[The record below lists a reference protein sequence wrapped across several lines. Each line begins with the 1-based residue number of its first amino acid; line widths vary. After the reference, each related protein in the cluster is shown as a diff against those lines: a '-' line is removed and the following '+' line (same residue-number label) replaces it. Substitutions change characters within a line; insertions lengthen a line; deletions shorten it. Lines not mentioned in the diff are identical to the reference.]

1 MTAASTDDGAGAGA
15 SAEAE
20 TEPFDWEYDGP
31 VIEAVGAKK
40 HFPVR
45 TGLVAELLNRGEPEF
60 VRAVDGVDMSVW
72 PGETM
77 GLVGESG
84 CGKTTLGEVIMGLQ
98 EPTAG
103 TIRFLGQDMSE
114 ATPAQWRAFR
124 RNVQIIFQ
132 NPYESLNPRFSV
144 DQWLREPLIIHDIG
158 DQDERIRRALQRAEL
173 NPADQYLDQHPHE
186 LSGGQRQRVSIARA
200 LVLEPRFIVAD
211 EPVSMLDVSVRAS
224 ILGLLRS
231 LVDDLDMGAIYIS
244 HDISLVRQMCDRTTV
259 MYLGQAV
266 ERGPTERVIK
276 RPKHPY
282 TRALVEAVP
291 VPNPARHV
299 SEPQLEGEAPDP
311 VDLPEGCNFRPRC
324 RYATEEC
331 LSEPALDAWLDA
343 ALAAEDDPRVG
354 HAAACWHVDDIDAG
368 VATGAAVEADDS

>member
-1 MTAASTDDGAGAGA
+1 MSTDRADAETDASTDAA
-15 SAEAE
+15 
-20 TEPFDWEYDGP
+20 EPFDWDYDGP
-31 VIEAVGAKK
+31 VIEAVGVKK

-45 TGLVAELLNRGEPEF
+45 TGLVAELISRGETKA
-60 VRAVDGVDMSVW
+60 VKAVDGVDMAVW

-103 TIRFLGQDMSE
+103 TVRFLGQDMSE
-114 ATPAQWRAFR
+114 ATPEQEKAFR

-132 NPYESLNPRFSV
+132 NPYESLNPRFTV
-144 DQWLREPLIIHDIG
+144 ERWLREPLTIHDID
-158 DQDERIRRALQRAEL
+158 DQDERIRRALRRAEL
-173 NPADQYLDQHPHE
+173 NPAEQYLDQHPHE

-200 LVLEPRFIVAD
+200 LVLEPKFIVAD

-231 LVDDLDMGAIYIS
+231 LVDDLEMGAIYIS

-259 MYLGQAV
+259 MYLGNAV
-266 ERGPTERVIK
+266 ERAETERIIK
-276 RPKHPY
+276 SPKHPY

-291 VPNPARHV
+291 VPNPASYI

-324 RYATEEC
+324 RYATDDC
-331 LSEPALDAWLDA
+331 LDEPSLDAWVDPD
-343 ALAAEDDPRVG
+343 LAPPGDPRAS
-354 HAAACWHVDDIDAG
+354 HAAACWRVDDVDADAVDAAGTADAG
-368 VATGAAVEADDS
+368 DS